1 MSHQNITHTG
11 MPSSTAHA
19 VWVIDGE
26 RVFCRD
32 GKPYAFE
39 LIEIGIDG
47 LIGSLDDGLNDT
59 LGMVELLHSGRD
71 DRRVFAVD
79 YQKISRQHHPKPTHL
94 DHLNGEFIA
103 YRHAVAV
110 TDSHTAHEISAGIQ
124 LLLWQKSNQFCGY
137 CGTKTARHPKENTMV
152 CPACHQHFYP
162 KIQPCVIIAI
172 NRPCPVTGQP
182 QILLAQHHR
191 HQATGMYGLIAGFME
206 VGESVEMTIH
216 REVLEETGVYVDN
229 IRYIKSQAW
238 PYPTN
243 LMLGFCATYR
253 SGDIVIDEDELS
265 HAQFF
270 GKDDLPMI
278 PKKGTI
284 AYELIGQVLGLREC

>member
-1 MSHQNITHTG
+1 MSHQNITYTG
-11 MPSSTAHA
+11 TPSSTIHTI
-19 VWVIDGE
+19 WVIDGE

-32 GKPYAFE
+32 GKPYAFDH
-39 LIEIGIDG
+39 IEIGIDG
-47 LIGSLDDGLNDT
+47 LIDGLDDGLDDT
-59 LGMVELLHSGRD
+59 LGVVELLHFRYD
-71 DRRVFAVD
+71 DRRVFAID
-79 YQKISRQHHPKPTHL
+79 YQKMVEPHPTKPNHL

-103 YRHAVAV
+103 YRHAVAA
-110 TDSHTAHEISAGIQ
+110 TDSYTAHEISAGIQ
-124 LLLWQKSNQFCGY
+124 LLLWQKGNQFCGY
-137 CGTKTARHPKENTMV
+137 CGTKTVRHHKENTIA

-172 NRPCPVTGQP
+172 TRPCPVTGQL

-206 VGESVEMTIH
+206 VGESAEMTIH
-216 REVLEETGVYVDN
+216 REVLEETGIHVNN

-243 LMLGFCATYR
+243 LMLGFCATYK
-253 SGDIVIDEDELS
+253 SGNIVIDEDELS

-270 GKDDLPMI
+270 GKDDLPLI
-278 PKKGTI
+278 PKQGTI
-284 AYELIGQVLGLREC
+284 AYELISQVLGLNEC